1 MMDFDA
7 TSLYPS
13 AMWDENSLCPKK
25 ETGFAIKHHM
35 NNVYVK
41 AFNNQIFNQDGN
53 ESAILKLKHY
63 NPPDLIF
70 QVLPVKEKDKNIEV
84 NRMKN
89 KKINDT
95 LTSVDSQEIAKV
107 GGKVIRIYGGVIF

>member
-13 AMWDENSLCPKK
+13 AMWDENSVYPKK
-25 ETGFAIKHHM
+25 ETVFAIKFHM

-41 AFNNQIFNQDGN
+41 AFNNQIFNRYGN
-53 ESAILKLKHY
+53 ESAILKLRYY
-63 NPPDLIF
+63 NPLDLIF

-84 NRMKN
+84 NRKKN
-89 KKINDT
+89 GKINDK
-95 LTSVDSQEIAKV
+95 LTTVDSQEIAEV
-107 GGKVIRIYGGVIF
+107 GVKVIRIYGGVIL